1 MGIKDIWNGLIGA
14 VDGEYDRRIKAASN
28 VREYHPGGHGHGHG
42 HDEAHEHHD
51 LPEEQPGDAHAAFGT
66 PTDSAEVERPATVA
80 ITH

>member
-28 VREYHPGGHGHGHG
+28 VREYHPGGHGHGH
-42 HDEAHEHHD
+42 DEAHEHPE
-51 LPEEQPGDAHAAFGT
+51 LPEEQSGDSPAAFGT
-66 PTDSAEVERPATVA
+66 PTDAAAVERPATVP